1 VKAYPI
7 LKFLKY
13 FLFSS
18 HKRGHGIQSPFVF
31 NLVSKVFRNK
41 ENPDI
46 VRIVETIR
54 KKLISDQRLIIVKD
68 FGAGSKKMKTD
79 FRKVSDIA
87 RYSSV
92 PEKYGKFLAG
102 LSEAFGRKE
111 IIEFGTSLGI
121 STMYMAAANAVAT
134 VHTMEG
140 CNAISEIAGKNFKE
154 AGINNIRILTGPFDE
169 VLQEIENLNVKP
181 GLVFIDGNHRKEPLL
196 EYFTRMVNI
205 SDENTVIVIDDI
217 YSSDEMGDAWNEIKK
232 NKKISFT
239 VDIFRMGLVF
249 FREGMTHHDYI
260 IRY

>member
-1 VKAYPI
+1 
-7 LKFLKY
+7 
-13 FLFSS
+13 
-18 HKRGHGIQSPFVF
+18 
-31 NLVSKVFRNK
+31 
-41 ENPDI
+41 
-46 VRIVETIR
+46 
-54 KKLISDQRLIIVKD
+54 
-68 FGAGSKKMKTD
+68 
-79 FRKVSDIA
+79 
-87 RYSSV
+87 
-92 PEKYGKFLAG
+92 
-102 LSEAFGRKE
+102 
-111 IIEFGTSLGI
+111 
-121 STMYMAAANAVAT
+121 MAAANAVAT